1 MNNRVLLVDDDEK
14 LRKLVREYLEGYGF
28 QIISLPDGSFAMET
42 IRNES
47 PDIVILDIMLPGRD
61 GLEILREIRSEHD
74 LPVIMLTA
82 KGDDADRIV
91 GLELGA
97 DDYVSKPFNPR
108 ELLARIKAVTRRFS
122 LQERRKGS
130 EAEIDID
137 RLQRQLK
144 AILSA
149 DVKDYSRLMSE
160 DELWTIKT
168 INTFRGLISSQVQRF
183 SGRVVDSP
191 GDNILAE
198 FGSVVNAVEC
208 AIAIQEELREKNA
221 GLPEHKRM
229 EYRIGVNLGDV
240 VIESGRI
247 YGDGVNIAARIENL
261 SDPGGISI
269 SGTVY
274 DQIENRLSLD
284 CEFIGEKLVKNIRK
298 PVRVYRIKIKKENPR
313 EKV

>member
-14 LRKLVREYLEGYGF
+14 LRKLLQEYLEGYGF
-28 QIISLPDGSFAMET
+28 RVMALPDGSLAMEA
-42 IRNES
+42 IQNDS
-47 PDIVILDIMLPGRD
+47 PDVVILDIMLPGRD
-61 GLEILREIRSEHD
+61 GLDILKEIRSGHD

-97 DDYVSKPFNPR
+97 DDYVPKPFNPR

-122 LQERRKGS
+122 LQEKRKDS

-149 DVKDYSRLMSE
+149 DVKDYGRLMTE

-168 INTFRGLISSQVQRF
+168 INRFRGLISSHVQRY

-208 AIAIQEELREKNA
+208 AMAIQEDLGVRNNL
-221 GLPEHKRM
+221 LPENRRM

-240 VIESGRI
+240 VIERGRI

-274 DQIENRLSLD
+274 DQIENRLSLEY
-284 CEFIGEKLVKNIRK
+284 EFIGERLVKNIRK
-298 PVRVYRIKIKKENPR
+298 PVRVYRIILKKE
-313 EKV
+313 KA

>member
-14 LRKLVREYLEGYGF
+14 LRKLLQEYLEGYGF
-28 QIISLPDGSFAMET
+28 RVMALPDGSLAMEA
-42 IRNES
+42 IQNDS
-47 PDIVILDIMLPGRD
+47 PDVVILDIMLPGRD
-61 GLEILREIRSEHD
+61 GLDILKEIRSGHD

-97 DDYVSKPFNPR
+97 DDYVPKPFNPR

-122 LQERRKGS
+122 LQEKRKDS
-130 EAEIDID
+130 ETEIDID

-149 DVKDYSRLMSE
+149 DVKDYGRLMTE
-160 DELWTIKT
+160 DELWTIKS
-168 INTFRGLISSQVQRF
+168 INRFRGLISSHVQRY

-208 AIAIQEELREKNA
+208 AMAIQEDLGVRNNL
-221 GLPEHKRM
+221 LPENRRM

-240 VIESGRI
+240 VIERGRI

-274 DQIENRLSLD
+274 DQIENRLSLEY
-284 CEFIGEKLVKNIRK
+284 EFIGERLVKNIRK
-298 PVRVYRIKIKKENPR
+298 PVRVYRIILKKE
-313 EKV
+313 KA

>member
-14 LRKLVREYLEGYGF
+14 LRKLLQEYLEGYGF
-28 QIISLPDGSFAMET
+28 RVMALPDGSLAMEA
-42 IRNES
+42 IKNES
-47 PDIVILDIMLPGRD
+47 PDVVILDIMLPGRD
-61 GLEILREIRSEHD
+61 GLDILREIRSGHD

-97 DDYVSKPFNPR
+97 DDYVPKPFNPR

-122 LQERRKGS
+122 LQEKRKDS
-130 EAEIDID
+130 ETEIDID

-149 DVKDYSRLMSE
+149 DVKDYSRLMTE

-168 INTFRGLISSQVQRF
+168 INRFRGLISSHVQRY

-208 AIAIQEELREKNA
+208 AMAIQEDFGVRNNL
-221 GLPEHKRM
+221 LPENRRM

-240 VIESGRI
+240 VIERGRI

-274 DQIENRLSLD
+274 DQIENRLSMEY
-284 CEFIGEKLVKNIRK
+284 EFIGERVVKNIRK
-298 PVRVYRIKIKKENPR
+298 PMRVYRIILKKE
-313 EKV
+313 KA

>member
-1 MNNRVLLVDDDEK
+1 MA
-14 LRKLVREYLEGYGF
+14 
-28 QIISLPDGSFAMET
+28 LPDGSLAMEA
-42 IRNES
+42 IKNES
-47 PDIVILDIMLPGRD
+47 PDVVILDIMLPGRD
-61 GLEILREIRSEHD
+61 GLDILREIRSGHD

-97 DDYVSKPFNPR
+97 DDYVPKPFNPR

-122 LQERRKGS
+122 LQEKRKDS
-130 EAEIDID
+130 ETEIDID

-149 DVKDYSRLMSE
+149 DVKDYSRLMTE

-168 INTFRGLISSQVQRF
+168 INTFRGLISSHVQRY

-208 AIAIQEELREKNA
+208 AMAIQEDLGVRNNL
-221 GLPEHKRM
+221 LPENRRM

-240 VIESGRI
+240 VIERGRI

-274 DQIENRLSLD
+274 DQIENRLSLEY
-284 CEFIGEKLVKNIRK
+284 EFIGERLVKNIRK
-298 PVRVYRIKIKKENPR
+298 PVRVYRIIIKT
-313 EKV
+313 EKA

>member
-1 MNNRVLLVDDDEK
+1 MNNRVLIVDDDEK
-14 LRKLVREYLEGYGF
+14 LRKLLQEYLEGYGF
-28 QIISLPDGSFAMET
+28 RVMALPDGSLAMET
-42 IRNES
+42 IKNES
-47 PDIVILDIMLPGRD
+47 PDVVILDIMLPGRD
-61 GLEILREIRSEHD
+61 GLDILREIRSGYD

-97 DDYVSKPFNPR
+97 DDYVPKPFNPR
-108 ELLARIKAVTRRFS
+108 ELLARIKAVTRRFTI
-122 LQERRKGS
+122 QEKRKDS
-130 EAEIDID
+130 ETEIDID

-144 AILSA
+144 AIFSA
-149 DVKDYSRLMSE
+149 DVKDYSRLMTE

-168 INTFRGLISSQVQRF
+168 INRFRGLISSHVERY

-208 AIAIQEELREKNA
+208 AMAIQEDLGVRNNL
-221 GLPEHKRM
+221 LPENRRM

-240 VIESGRI
+240 VIERGRI

-261 SDPGGISI
+261 SDPGGIGI

-274 DQIENRLSLD
+274 DQIENRLPLEY
-284 CEFIGEKLVKNIRK
+284 EFIGERLVKNIRK
-298 PVRVYRIKIKKENPR
+298 SVRVYRIIIKKE
-313 EKV
+313 KA

>member
-14 LRKLVREYLEGYGF
+14 LRKLVQEYLEGYGF
-28 QIISLPDGSFAMET
+28 RVMALPDGSLAMEA
-42 IRNES
+42 IKNES
-47 PDIVILDIMLPGRD
+47 PDVVILDIMLPGRN
-61 GLEILREIRSEHD
+61 GLDILREIRSGHD

-97 DDYVSKPFNPR
+97 DDYVPKPFNPR

-122 LQERRKGS
+122 LQEKRKDS
-130 EAEIDID
+130 ETEIDID

-149 DVKDYSRLMSE
+149 DVKNYSRLMTE

-168 INTFRGLISSQVQRF
+168 INRFRGLISSHVQRY

-208 AIAIQEELREKNA
+208 AMAIQEDLGVRNNL
-221 GLPEHKRM
+221 LPENRRM

-240 VIESGRI
+240 VIERGRI

-274 DQIENRLSLD
+274 DQIENRLSLEY
-284 CEFIGEKLVKNIRK
+284 EFIGERLVKNIRK
-298 PVRVYRIKIKKENPR
+298 PVRVYRIIIKT
-313 EKV
+313 EKA

>member
-14 LRKLVREYLEGYGF
+14 LRKLLQEYLEGYGF
-28 QIISLPDGSFAMET
+28 RVMALPDGSLAMEA
-42 IRNES
+42 IKNES
-47 PDIVILDIMLPGRD
+47 PDVVILDIMLPGRD
-61 GLEILREIRSEHD
+61 GLDILREIRSGHD

-97 DDYVSKPFNPR
+97 DDYVPKPFNPR

-122 LQERRKGS
+122 LQEKRKDS
-130 EAEIDID
+130 ETEIDID

-149 DVKDYSRLMSE
+149 DVKDYSRLMTE

-168 INTFRGLISSQVQRF
+168 INRFRGLISSHVQRY

-208 AIAIQEELREKNA
+208 AMAIQEDLGVRNNL
-221 GLPEHKRM
+221 LPENRRM

-240 VIESGRI
+240 VIERGRI

-274 DQIENRLSLD
+274 DQIENRLSLEY
-284 CEFIGEKLVKNIRK
+284 EFIGERVVKNIRK
-298 PVRVYRIKIKKENPR
+298 PMRVYRIILKKE
-313 EKV
+313 KA

>member
-14 LRKLVREYLEGYGF
+14 LRKLLQEYLEGYGF
-28 QIISLPDGSFAMET
+28 RVMALPDGSLAMEA
-42 IRNES
+42 IQNDS
-47 PDIVILDIMLPGRD
+47 PDVVILDIMLPGRD
-61 GLEILREIRSEHD
+61 GLDILREIRSGHD

-97 DDYVSKPFNPR
+97 DDYVPKPFNPR

-122 LQERRKGS
+122 LQEKRKDS

-149 DVKDYSRLMSE
+149 DVKDYSRLMTE

-168 INTFRGLISSQVQRF
+168 INRFRGLISSHVQRY

-208 AIAIQEELREKNA
+208 AIAIQEDLGVRNNL
-221 GLPEHKRM
+221 LPENRRM
-229 EYRIGVNLGDV
+229 EFRIGVNLGDV
-240 VIESGRI
+240 VIERGRI

-274 DQIENRLSLD
+274 DQIENRLSLEY
-284 CEFIGEKLVKNIRK
+284 EFIGERLVKNIRK
-298 PVRVYRIKIKKENPR
+298 PVRVYRIILKKE
-313 EKV
+313 KA

>member
-14 LRKLVREYLEGYGF
+14 LRKLLQEYLEGYGF
-28 QIISLPDGSFAMET
+28 RVMALPDGSLAMEA
-42 IRNES
+42 IKNDS
-47 PDIVILDIMLPGRD
+47 PDVVILDIMLPGRD
-61 GLEILREIRSEHD
+61 GLDILKEIRSGHD

-97 DDYVSKPFNPR
+97 DDYVPKPFNPR

-122 LQERRKGS
+122 PQEKRKDS
-130 EAEIDID
+130 ETEIDID

-149 DVKDYSRLMSE
+149 DVKDYGRLMTE
-160 DELWTIKT
+160 DELWTIKS
-168 INTFRGLISSQVQRF
+168 INRFRGLISSHVQRY

-208 AIAIQEELREKNA
+208 AMAIQEDLGVRNNL
-221 GLPEHKRM
+221 LPENRRM

-240 VIESGRI
+240 VIERGRI

-274 DQIENRLSLD
+274 DQIENRLSLEY
-284 CEFIGEKLVKNIRK
+284 EFIGERLVKNIRK
-298 PVRVYRIKIKKENPR
+298 PVRVYRIILKKE
-313 EKV
+313 KA

>member
-14 LRKLVREYLEGYGF
+14 LRKLLQEYLEGYGF
-28 QIISLPDGSFAMET
+28 RVMALPDGSLAMEA
-42 IRNES
+42 IQNDS
-47 PDIVILDIMLPGRD
+47 PDVVILDIMLPGRD
-61 GLEILREIRSEHD
+61 GLDILREIRSGHD

-97 DDYVSKPFNPR
+97 DDYVPKPFNPR

-122 LQERRKGS
+122 LQEKRKDS

-149 DVKDYSRLMSE
+149 DVKDYSRLMTE

-168 INTFRGLISSQVQRF
+168 INRFRGLISSHVQRY

-208 AIAIQEELREKNA
+208 AMAIQEDLGVRNNL
-221 GLPEHKRM
+221 LPENRRM

-240 VIESGRI
+240 VIERGRI

-274 DQIENRLSLD
+274 DQIENRLSLEY
-284 CEFIGEKLVKNIRK
+284 EFIGERLVKNIRK
-298 PVRVYRIKIKKENPR
+298 PVRVYRIILKKE
-313 EKV
+313 KA

>member
-14 LRKLVREYLEGYGF
+14 LRKLLQEYLEGYGF
-28 QIISLPDGSFAMET
+28 RVMALPDGSLAMEA
-42 IRNES
+42 IQNDS
-47 PDIVILDIMLPGRD
+47 PDVVILDIMLPGRD
-61 GLEILREIRSEHD
+61 GLDILKEIRSGHD

-97 DDYVSKPFNPR
+97 DDYVPKPFNPR

-122 LQERRKGS
+122 LQEKRKDS
-130 EAEIDID
+130 ETEIGID

-149 DVKDYSRLMSE
+149 DVKDYSRLMTE

-168 INTFRGLISSQVQRF
+168 INRFRGLISSHVQRY

-208 AIAIQEELREKNA
+208 AMAIQEDLGVRNNL
-221 GLPEHKRM
+221 LPENRRM

-240 VIESGRI
+240 VIERGRI

-274 DQIENRLSLD
+274 DQIENRLSLEY
-284 CEFIGEKLVKNIRK
+284 EFIGERLVKNIRK
-298 PVRVYRIKIKKENPR
+298 PVRVYRIILKKE
-313 EKV
+313 KA

>member
-14 LRKLVREYLEGYGF
+14 LRKLLQEYLEGYGF
-28 QIISLPDGSFAMET
+28 RVMALPDGSLAMEA
-42 IRNES
+42 IQNNS
-47 PDIVILDIMLPGRD
+47 PDVVILDIMLPGRD
-61 GLEILREIRSEHD
+61 GLDILKEIRSVHD

-97 DDYVSKPFNPR
+97 DDYVPKPFNPR

-122 LQERRKGS
+122 LQEKRKDS
-130 EAEIDID
+130 ETEIDID

-149 DVKDYSRLMSE
+149 DVKDYGRLMTE
-160 DELWTIKT
+160 DELWTIKS
-168 INTFRGLISSQVQRF
+168 INRFRGLISSHVQRY

-208 AIAIQEELREKNA
+208 AMAIQEDLGVRNNL
-221 GLPEHKRM
+221 LPENRRM

-240 VIESGRI
+240 VIERGRI

-274 DQIENRLSLD
+274 DQIENRLSLEY
-284 CEFIGEKLVKNIRK
+284 EFIGERLVKNIRK
-298 PVRVYRIKIKKENPR
+298 PVRVYRIILKKE
-313 EKV
+313 KA

>member
-14 LRKLVREYLEGYGF
+14 LRKLVQEYLEGYGF
-28 QIISLPDGSFAMET
+28 RVMALPDGSLAMEA
-42 IRNES
+42 IKNES
-47 PDIVILDIMLPGRD
+47 PDVVILDIMLPGRD
-61 GLEILREIRSEHD
+61 GLDILREIRSGHD

-97 DDYVSKPFNPR
+97 DDYVPKPFNPR

-122 LQERRKGS
+122 LQEKRKDS
-130 EAEIDID
+130 ETEIDID

-149 DVKDYSRLMSE
+149 DVKNYSRLMTE

-168 INTFRGLISSQVQRF
+168 INRFRGLISSHVQRY

-208 AIAIQEELREKNA
+208 AMAIQEDLGVRNNL
-221 GLPEHKRM
+221 LPENRRM

-240 VIESGRI
+240 VIERGRI

-274 DQIENRLSLD
+274 DQIENRLSLEY
-284 CEFIGEKLVKNIRK
+284 EFIGERLVKNIRK
-298 PVRVYRIKIKKENPR
+298 PVRVYRIIIKT
-313 EKV
+313 EKA

>member
-14 LRKLVREYLEGYGF
+14 LRKLLQEYLEGYGF
-28 QIISLPDGSFAMET
+28 RVMALPDGSLAMEA
-42 IRNES
+42 IQNDS
-47 PDIVILDIMLPGRD
+47 PDVVILDIMLPGRD
-61 GLEILREIRSEHD
+61 GLDILKEIRSGHD

-97 DDYVSKPFNPR
+97 DDYVPKPFNPR

-122 LQERRKGS
+122 LQEKRKDS
-130 EAEIDID
+130 ETEIDID

-149 DVKDYSRLMSE
+149 DVKDYSRLMTE

-168 INTFRGLISSQVQRF
+168 INRFRGLISSHVQRY

-208 AIAIQEELREKNA
+208 AMAIQEDLGVRNNL
-221 GLPEHKRM
+221 LPENRRM

-240 VIESGRI
+240 VIERGRI

-274 DQIENRLSLD
+274 DQIENRLSLEY
-284 CEFIGEKLVKNIRK
+284 EFIGERLVKNIRK
-298 PVRVYRIKIKKENPR
+298 PVRVYRIILKKE
-313 EKV
+313 KA